1 MRPEI
6 TTIVLAVLA
15 VAFAVVAYLK
25 DPGLPWI
32 GAWNGLSMLWF
43 VLPRLIP
50 TLILP
55 RMLRVP
61 VPPEVVSRHLGRQG
75 GLRGILIAF
84 VAGILTPGGPMVTVP
99 FLVAPANSDAAMAG
113 WLVKTFYRD

>member
-15 VAFAVVAYLK
+15 IAFGIVAYLK

-32 GAWNGLSMLWF
+32 GARNGLAMLWF

-50 TLILP
+50 ALILAG
-55 RMLRVP
+55 MLQVLVP
-61 VPPEVVSRHLGRQG
+61 QEVVHAISGARA
-75 GLRGILIAF
+75 AF
-84 VAGILTPGGPMVTVP
+84 GASSSPRP
-99 FLVAPANSDAAMAG
+99 PAC
-113 WLVKTFYRD
+113 